1 MIKINKKTL
10 IIIITIIATALI
22 IAYMLFTKNNDET
35 ITNLEEIEINEN
47 DTQNN
52 QKETNE
58 NKIIIHITGA
68 IKKEGIYELKENSR
82 IADAIE
88 AAEGLTENANIQDI
102 NLAYVLE
109 DGEKIHIPTKEEI
122 KKYQYEVN
130 EIIRNSDGLTTPQI
144 AEKMDNLR
152 RDMFGNLMDYTEIK
166 KHYNQLMLECFPY
179 MKNRVNIAADH
190 LKMAIQYAM
199 VGNYIDFGALENV
212 NEIKLKTQLDE
223 AVNIHID
230 PKLLAVFQKD
240 IVNANRL
247 VYFTDNC
254 GEIVTDKLFISTLR
268 DINPDL
274 YISVIVRGKPVLN
287 DATLE
292 DAKYIHMENVAQKVI
307 GNGTGMPGN
316 VIGAISQEAM
326 EEIKNVDLLISKGQ
340 GNYEGLSGCGL
351 NIYYFFLCKCEM
363 FMRRFGVEQ
372 FTGIMTREEAVK

>member
-1 MIKINKKTL
+1 
-10 IIIITIIATALI
+10 
-22 IAYMLFTKNNDET
+22 
-35 ITNLEEIEINEN
+35 
-47 DTQNN
+47 
-52 QKETNE
+52 
-58 NKIIIHITGA
+58 
-68 IKKEGIYELKENSR
+68 
-82 IADAIE
+82 
-88 AAEGLTENANIQDI
+88 
-102 NLAYVLE
+102 
-109 DGEKIHIPTKEEI
+109 
-122 KKYQYEVN
+122 
-130 EIIRNSDGLTTPQI
+130 
-144 AEKMDNLR
+144 
-152 RDMFGNLMDYTEIK
+152 
-166 KHYNQLMLECFPY
+166 
-179 MKNRVNIAADH
+179 
-190 LKMAIQYAM
+190 M

-230 PKLLAVFQKD
+230 SNLLAVFQKD

-326 EEIKNVDLLISKGQ
+326 EEIKNADLLISKGQ

-372 FTGIMTREEAVK
+372 FTGIMTREEVIK